1 MGIAS
6 VSKIMFVDKIIA
18 TSSGIWQIQ
27 VLIAVSQVN
36 LSLGQKMKTF
46 RVLLTLVLRGDSGG
60 RIRSSRRKHLCWR
73 KTSLRRSPW
82 RSKRSCSLQVCSNWR
97 QFFSKDTINIFCCRM
112 LGYQYA
118 QATVQSQFGSVPSTF
133 AMDNVQCTG
142 NETSLLDCPHLTV
155 DDCGSHEG
163 AGVICSNSQNASRI

>member
-1 MGIAS
+1 MKTGTSARAAILAHTKRATAMGIAS
-6 VSKIMFVDKIIA
+6 VSKIMFVGKIIA

-73 KTSLRRSPW
+73 TLSLRRG
-82 RSKRSCSLQVCSNWR
+82 
-97 QFFSKDTINIFCCRM
+97 
-112 LGYQYA
+112 LG
-118 QATVQSQFGSVPSTF
+118 TVTKN
-133 AMDNVQCTG
+133 AYIA
-142 NETSLLDCPHLTV
+142 LL
-155 DDCGSHEG
+155 
-163 AGVICSNSQNASRI
+163 